1 MLKPGKNKT
10 KVKCLPPQSKP
21 YYQSE
26 KLSIVRELFG
36 RQPCNNCPISES
48 YGRWSAN
55 IWNHSAFTK
64 LTHRKSLENLTFLH
78 TGNPIKSP
86 LPLSIHKNGFILFV
100 QKSYPIIRFELNT
113 LSFYKHYLINALPKE
128 CENNLIWII

>member
-1 MLKPGKNKT
+1 MFKPVKNKT

-26 KLSIVRELFG
+26 KLYIVRELSG

-86 LPLSIHKNGFILFV
+86 LPLVIPPHSTFSQNPPSSIKPH
-100 QKSYPIIRFELNT
+100 IRANT
-113 LSFYKHYLINALPKE
+113 PTRTSKTPMKHEVTATPRFTNDA
-128 CENNLIWII
+128 